1 MTDVKAELLPCPFCG
16 ADAGITLGLS
26 AILCTSCLAEGP
38 ATTPEGIIALWN
50 TRPQPS
56 PKVDGLV
63 ERAREAWDRI
73 LNMDGGQP
81 QTIAAGL
88 WATIYADALI
98 HIAEQVQP

>member
-1 MTDVKAELLPCPFCG
+1 MG
-16 ADAGITLGLS
+16 GLQRGQVMMKVS
-26 AILCTSCLAEGP
+26 NAIAAVE
-38 ATTPEGIIALWN
+38 EAL